1 MGADVDVDAIVG
13 GLERGRPDPADPVA
27 VAAWMHRTL
36 EVLHTPVYRSREL
49 RALLAEDGI
58 TSPMAAYLAQRAAPL
73 GRPGASVVA
82 ATFYGFSP
90 TVVAAHL
97 PGVWDVVSPEQVLA
111 RTLEAMHTLLG
122 RLLGDR
128 EDVAAELSD
137 LLRPVAAAHPTAGR
151 PLAAA
156 WADVAPTGE
165 PLLDLWLAT
174 AVIRESRGD
183 GHVALLV
190 TAGVEPLASHLLV
203 QGDRPEARAALEA
216 ARGWTAEEI
225 DTTVATL
232 RADGLLDADGRRT
245 ERARTLRRELERRTD
260 ELAAPPWADAAADVG
275 RIAELALALVPPVL
289 ASGAVPPPIIRLLQP
304 RP

>member
-1 MGADVDVDAIVG
+1 MDVDVDAMID
-13 GLERGRPDPADPVA
+13 GLARGRPDPADPVA

-49 RALLAEDGI
+49 RALLVEDGV
-58 TSPMAAYLAQRAAPL
+58 TSRMAGYLAQRSAPL
-73 GRPGASVVA
+73 GRPGAGLVA

-90 TVVAAHL
+90 SVVAAHL
-97 PGVWDVVSPEQVLA
+97 PGVWDVVSPERVLD
-111 RTLEAMHTLLG
+111 RTRQAMRALLG
-122 RLLGDR
+122 RLLGDQ
-128 EDVAAELSD
+128 EAAAAELLD

-174 AVIRESRGD
+174 SVIRESRGD

-190 TAGVEPLASHLLV
+190 TAGIEPLASHLLV
-203 QGDRPEARAALEA
+203 QGDRPDARPTLEA
-216 ARGWTAEEI
+216 ARGWTAEEV
-225 DTTVATL
+225 DAAAAAL

-245 ERARTLRRELERRTD
+245 DRARTLRRELERRTD
-260 ELAAPPWADAAADVG
+260 ELAAPPWADAAADVA
-275 RIAELALALVPPVL
+275 RIAELALALLPPVL
-289 ASGAVPPPIIRLLQP
+289 ASGAVPPPIVRLLQP

>member
-1 MGADVDVDAIVG
+1 MDGDVDAMIG
-13 GLERGRPDPADPVA
+13 GLARGRPDPADAVA
-27 VAAWMHRTL
+27 VAAWMHRAL

-58 TSPMAAYLAQRAAPL
+58 TSRMAAYLAQRSAPL

-97 PGVWDVVSPEQVLA
+97 PGVWDVVSPEQVLD
-111 RTLEAMHTLLG
+111 RTLEAMRTLLG
-122 RLLGDR
+122 RLLGDQ
-128 EDVAAELSD
+128 EAAASQLLD
-137 LLRPVAAAHPTAGR
+137 LLRPIAAAHPTAGR

-156 WADVAPTGE
+156 WAGVTPTGE
-165 PLLDLWLAT
+165 PLVDLWLAT
-174 AVIRESRGD
+174 ATIRESRGD

-190 TAGVEPLASHLLV
+190 TAGIDPLASHLLV
-203 QGDRPEARAALEA
+203 QGDRPDARPTLEA
-216 ARGWTAEEI
+216 ARGWTAEEV
-225 DTTVATL
+225 DAAAAAL

-245 ERARTLRRELERRTD
+245 DRARTLRRDLERRTD
-260 ELAAPPWADAAADVG
+260 ELAAPPWAAAAASVD
-275 RIAELALALVPPVL
+275 RIVELALELLPPVL
-289 ASGAVPPPIIRLLQP
+289 GSGAVPPPILRLLQP